1 MVKKVDLGKCS
12 KSVTFHTRNRVFIWF
27 ICNTSYSF
35 ILYTVKAGVPPPNA
49 QNRSKVVFTTCT
61 EEVCKEM
68 REKTKIKV
76 NKLLRICLREYF
88 EEPATQR
95 LQSGAMFVLLSNS
108 LLISQV

>member
-1 MVKKVDLGKCS
+1 MVKIGCGQKAAKIFEILRHG
-12 KSVTFHTRNRVFIWF
+12 
-27 ICNTSYSF
+27 SF
-35 ILYTVKAGVPPPNA
+35 CFLMMFGRKLILKEGVPPPNA
-49 QNRSKVVFTTCT
+49 HNRSKVVLTTCT

-76 NKLLRICLREYF
+76 DKLLRICLRGYF